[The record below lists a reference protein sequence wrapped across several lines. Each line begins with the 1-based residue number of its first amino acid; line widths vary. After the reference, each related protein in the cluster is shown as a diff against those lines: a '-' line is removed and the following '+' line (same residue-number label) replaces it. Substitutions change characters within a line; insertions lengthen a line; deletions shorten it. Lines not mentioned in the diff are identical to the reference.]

1 MAKSQ
6 KKNGKL
12 SRERILALKAFV
24 ALLLALA
31 LLAGV
36 AFVNASIVR
45 VRQATVM
52 IPDLPT
58 AFEGTTILYA
68 SDIDLCGVNTP
79 ARAGRLFDQ
88 LQSLKPDMLI
98 LGIPRTGSIL
108 KKMPFFP
115 HLEQVGILKPPI
127 FFIMVVL

>member
-12 SRERILALKAFV
+12 SRGRILALKAFV

-45 VRQATVM
+45 VRQATVVSR
-52 IPDLPT
+52 I
-58 AFEGTTILYA
+58 
-68 SDIDLCGVNTP
+68 C
-79 ARAGRLFDQ
+79 
-88 LQSLKPDMLI
+88 
-98 LGIPRTGSIL
+98 
-108 KKMPFFP
+108 
-115 HLEQVGILKPPI
+115 
-127 FFIMVVL
+127 